1 MTLSN
6 PFLGLITA
14 LITPFK
20 NDKIDYA
27 SLEKIINH
35 QIDSGIKA
43 IVIAGSTGEGATLS
57 FEEYNSLI
65 KSAIDI
71 SKSRI
76 NIIAGCTSSST
87 SYTISLAKTAQDL
100 GADALMCSP
109 PPYNKPTQSAL
120 YAHFKA
126 LHDATNLP
134 IMLYAA
140 PSRAAVDFT
149 DNTIVELS
157 NLPRI
162 LAIKDCAADLERPL
176 RILNRVKNN
185 FHVLSGDDSLS
196 LAYNGQGASGLVS
209 VASNI
214 FPKEMTEVQESW
226 NSGDLSKAISLQK
239 RYISLYKALFIETNP
254 IPVKFAA
261 SILGLCSEEMRMP
274 LQELSASS
282 KEIVSKDVLA
292 IASLRKLH
300 FIKNL

>member
-1 MTLSN
+1 MTLNN

-27 SLEKIINH
+27 SLEKIINY

-43 IVIAGSTGEGATLS
+43 IVIAGSTGEGATLG

-76 NIIAGCTSSST
+76 NIIAGCSSSST
-87 SYTISLAKTAQDL
+87 SYTISLAKAAEDL
-100 GADALMCSP
+100 GAGGLMCSP
-109 PPYNKPTQSAL
+109 PPYNKPTQNGL
-120 YAHFKA
+120 YGHFKV

-176 RILNRVKNN
+176 RILNNVKDN
-185 FHVLSGDDSLS
+185 FNVLSGDDSLS

-292 IASLRKLH
+292 IASK
-300 FIKNL
+300 KYG